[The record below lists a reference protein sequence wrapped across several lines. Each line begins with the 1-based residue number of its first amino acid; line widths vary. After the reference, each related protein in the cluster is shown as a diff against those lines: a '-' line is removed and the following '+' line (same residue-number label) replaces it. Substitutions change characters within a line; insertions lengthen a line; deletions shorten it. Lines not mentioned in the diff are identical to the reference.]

1 MDVFHKVLARI
12 YEISGGRE
20 TQEVDFIELLKKEGF
35 YANRDNIKD
44 QMSTEGWI
52 TDAARPG
59 YVRITHW
66 GMAEAKKS
74 SKGDDKQENGIGQQ
88 IEKLKTAAHQLTMS
102 IDELG
107 KNTNAK
113 SLKTVEQHLSETN
126 SLITEIKSKI

>member
-35 YANRDNIKD
+35 YANRDSIKD

-74 SKGDDKQENGIGQQ
+74 SKGGDKQDNGVAQQ
-88 IEKLKTAAHQLTMS
+88 IEKLKNAAHGLTVS

-107 KNTNAK
+107 KNATAK
-113 SLKTVEQHLSETN
+113 SLKTVENHLIEMNGVVS
-126 SLITEIKSKI
+126 EIKGKI

>member
-74 SKGDDKQENGIGQQ
+74 SKGGDKQDNGVAQQ
-88 IEKLKTAAHQLTMS
+88 VEKLRTAVQKLTLS

-113 SLKTVEQHLSETN
+113 SLKAVEQNLTETTGIV
-126 SLITEIKSKI
+126 SEIKSKI

>member
-74 SKGDDKQENGIGQQ
+74 GEGGRKEENGVEQQ
-88 IEKLKTAAHQLTMS
+88 IEKLKTLAQRLTLS

-126 SLITEIKSKI
+126 GIVTEIKSKI

>member
-12 YEISGGRE
+12 YEISGDRE
-20 TQEVDFIELLKKEGF
+20 TQEVDLIELLKKEGF
-35 YANRDNIKD
+35 YANRDSIKD

-66 GMAEAKKS
+66 GMAEAKKAS
-74 SKGDDKQENGIGQQ
+74 RGGDKQENGVAQQ
-88 IEKLKTAAHQLTMS
+88 VEKLKTVARELAIS

-107 KNTNAK
+107 KNATAK
-113 SLKTVEQHLSETN
+113 SLKSVEQRLTDIN
-126 SLITEIKSKI
+126 SMVAEIKSKI

>member
-20 TQEVDFIELLKKEGF
+20 TQEVDLIELLKKEGF

-66 GMAEAKKS
+66 GMAEAKKGNRGG
-74 SKGDDKQENGIGQQ
+74 SKQANDLEQKV
-88 IEKLKTAAHQLTMS
+88 EKLRNAVHKLTVS
-102 IDELG
+102 VDELS

-113 SLKTVEQHLSETN
+113 SLKAVEQNITETN
-126 SLITEIKSKI
+126 GIITELKSEV

>member
-20 TQEVDFIELLKKEGF
+20 TQEVDLIELLKKEGF
-35 YANRDNIKD
+35 YANRDSIKD

-66 GMAEAKKS
+66 GMAEAKKAS
-74 SKGDDKQENGIGQQ
+74 RGGDKQENGVAQQ
-88 IEKLKTAAHQLTMS
+88 VEKLKTVARELAIS

-107 KNTNAK
+107 KNATAK
-113 SLKTVEQHLSETN
+113 SLKSVEQRLTDIN
-126 SLITEIKSKI
+126 SMVAEIKSKI

>member
-12 YEISGGRE
+12 YQISGGRE
-20 TQEVDFIELLKKEGF
+20 TQEVDLIELLKKEGF

-66 GMAEAKKS
+66 GLAEAKKS
-74 SKGDDKQENGIGQQ
+74 SGGGKKQENGIGPQ
-88 IEKLKTAAHQLTMS
+88 IDKLKTSAHELTVS

-107 KNTNAK
+107 KNTTAK
-113 SLKTVEQHLSETN
+113 SLKSVEKHLTDMNGVVS
-126 SLITEIKSKI
+126 EIKDKL

>member
-20 TQEVDFIELLKKEGF
+20 TQEVDLIELLKKEGF

-66 GMAEAKKS
+66 GMAEAKKGS
-74 SKGDDKQENGIGQQ
+74 RGGSKQVNDVEQQ
-88 IEKLKTAAHQLTMS
+88 VERLKNAVHKLALS
-102 IDELG
+102 VDELG

-113 SLKTVEQHLSETN
+113 SLKAVEQQVTETN
-126 SLITEIKSKI
+126 GVISELKSKI

>member
-20 TQEVDFIELLKKEGF
+20 TQEVDLIELLKKEGF
-35 YANRDNIKD
+35 YANRDSIKD

-66 GMAEAKKS
+66 GMAEAKKGD
-74 SKGDDKQENGIGQQ
+74 KGDYKQEKGVGHE
-88 IEKLKTAAHQLTMS
+88 IEKLKSAAHELAVS

-107 KNTNAK
+107 KNATAK
-113 SLKTVEQHLSETN
+113 SLKSVEQRLTDIS
-126 SLITEIKSKI
+126 SMLAEIKSKI

>member
-35 YANRDNIKD
+35 YANRDSIKD

-74 SKGDDKQENGIGQQ
+74 SRVGDKQENGVAQQ
-88 IEKLKTAAHQLTMS
+88 IEKLKNAAHELTLS

-107 KNTNAK
+107 KNATAK
-113 SLKTVEQHLSETN
+113 SLKSVEHR
-126 SLITEIKSKI
+126 LIEMNGV